1 MPKYYQLIP
10 AMIQLSKL
18 ALAYANEEKRP
29 NISGNFLTIRVEY
42 HADDMLVHIYNS
54 YDYKDI
60 LKSFGFVFNGQAWV
74 GTPELLS
81 KMPKEIIERMFLS
94 TRKDDLIHLAEHMV
108 QYIQLVK

>member
-10 AMIQLSKL
+10 AMIQIAKL

-42 HADDMLVHIYNS
+42 DADDVFVHIYNS

-60 LKSFGFVFNGQAWV
+60 LKSFGFVFDGRAWV

-81 KMPKEIIERMFLS
+81 KIPKEIIERMFLS
-94 TRKDDLIHLAEHMV
+94 TRKEDLIHLAEYMI